1 MNEPFAEGCS
11 RYFVVGAS
19 NTGKTTLCI
28 KIIKRLF
35 SDENDPFSQLIIISP
50 NYNMDGKLKSLA
62 QRAVKQ
68 GIGVRVYDN
77 FTKNTVNKFVDYMSA
92 CAAKGARSL
101 VYIDDP
107 VGLGTFTS
115 NVNQRSAF
123 NSFVTGVKH
132 YNSTIV
138 FSTQS
143 VGAMSRSAR
152 KNIDVFIF
160 LPDMTSRQE
169 CYTACKFVSSYE
181 DFAKLMDAYAVE
193 PYCALWVNV
202 QYGRKGVFRINAA
215 GSISPITTIP
225 V

>member
-1 MNEPFAEGCS
+1 MNGPFAQGCS

-35 SDENDPFSQLIIISP
+35 SDETDLITQLVIISP
-50 NYNMDGKLKSLA
+50 NYSMDGKLKALA
-62 QRAVKQ
+62 QRIAKQ
-68 GIGVRVYDN
+68 GHSVRVYDN
-77 FTKNTVNKFVDYMSA
+77 FTKNTVNKFVDYMGE
-92 CAAKGARSL
+92 CASKGVRSL

-115 NVNQRSAF
+115 SVNQKSAF

-132 YNSTIV
+132 YNTTIV

-169 CYTACKFVSSYE
+169 CYTACKFVPCYE

-193 PYCALWVNV
+193 PYCALWINV
-202 QYGRKGVFRINAA
+202 QYGRKGVFQINGS
-215 GSISPITTIP
+215 GSISPITNIP
-225 V
+225 A